1 MGARKKAADRPD
13 DLRFMRAALAE
24 AVKAAAKNEVP
35 VGAVVVADGRIIAR
49 GHNEPIG
56 RHDPTAHA
64 EVVAMRRAGRGRK
77 NYRLAGCDLY
87 VTLEPCAMCLGA
99 IVHARLRRLVY
110 GASDP
115 KSGAVR
121 SVMRFPFARLNHR
134 PEVVGS
140 IMEDP
145 CRHLL
150 RDFFRA
156 KRQAQ
161 KTPSPATPAKP

>member
-1 MGARKKAADRPD
+1 MGVKRTVAAPPD
-13 DLRFMRAALAE
+13 DLRFMRAAIAE
-24 AVKAAAKNEVP
+24 AAKAAARNEVP

-49 GHNEPIG
+49 GHNQPIG
-56 RHDPTAHA
+56 RQDPTAHA
-64 EVVAMRRAGRGRK
+64 EVVALRQAGRARR
-77 NYRLAGCDLY
+77 NYRLSGCDLY

-134 PEVVGS
+134 PKVTGGVMDE
-140 IMEDP
+140 P
-145 CRHLL
+145 CRQLL
-150 RDFFRA
+150 RDFFRT
-156 KRQAQ
+156 KRQAR
-161 KTPSPATPAKP
+161 KKSSP

>member
-1 MGARKKAADRPD
+1 MGARRPAAGRPD
-13 DLRFMRAALAE
+13 DLRFMRAAIAE
-24 AVKAAAKNEVP
+24 AVKAVAINEVP

-49 GHNEPIG
+49 GHNQPII

-64 EVVAMRRAGRGRK
+64 EIIAMRKAGRGRK
-77 NYRLAGCDLY
+77 NYRLTGCDLY

-99 IVHARLRRLVY
+99 VVHARIRRLVY

-134 PEVVGS
+134 PEIAGGV
-140 IMEDP
+140 MDEP

-156 KRQAQ
+156 KRRAQ
-161 KTPSPATPAKP
+161 KTPSPAAPAKP